1 MVCNVG
7 FAETG
12 VEKGFKAS
20 DLFEPKYVLEN
31 YKKNILVKPYLF
43 GLGEG
48 MRTSATFQELFK
60 DNSKIFCMPDKMRP
74 SADDYFAIFKTQYFK
89 LSEPENNLTAN
100 VLIFGLEDT
109 FPCKK

>member
-1 MVCNVG
+1 MKKLLGILVLGLLWCNVG

-12 VEKGFKAS
+12 VEKGFKPS

-48 MRTSATFQELFK
+48 MRTSALFQELFK
-60 DNSKIFCMPDKMRP
+60 DNSKIFCMPDKMSP
-74 SADDYFAIFKTQYFK
+74 SADDYFTIFKNEIQIMYFK
-89 LSEPENNLTAN
+89 
-100 VLIFGLEDT
+100 
-109 FPCKK
+109 K